1 MGCFLYEFNNCNL
14 SNNHYVN
21 LIRSFKKEGEMVMRL
36 RKSYDDRV
44 ILGVCGGIAE
54 YYNVSSF
61 LVRIL
66 FIILP
71 ISLVAYVIMGLL
83 LPDY

>member
-1 MGCFLYEFNNCNL
+1 
-14 SNNHYVN
+14 
-21 LIRSFKKEGEMVMRL
+21 MVMRL

-66 FIILP
+66 FIVLP

-83 LPDY
+83 LPD